1 MNQTSFL
8 NQAAEAKH
16 PYIRPC
22 AEVIKLG
29 LSGALNEA
37 HVSDV
42 NITGFQ
48 PGEVPTITVGD
59 DDDNEPANAKSSKW
73 NDEETNIWE

>member
-29 LSGALNEA
+29 LRGALNDA
-37 HVSDV
+37 YVSAV
-42 NITGFQ
+42 NINGFDK
-48 PGEVPTITVGD
+48 GEVPDITVDDGD
-59 DDDNEPANAKSSKW
+59 DDEPANAKSSKW
-73 NDEETNIWE
+73 SDEETNIWE

>member
-1 MNQTSFL
+1 MNQTSIL
-8 NQAAEAKH
+8 SQPAQTRH

-37 HVSDV
+37 HVSNV
-42 NITGFQ
+42 NITGFKS
-48 PGEVPTITVGD
+48 GEVPDITVDNSD
-59 DDDNEPANAKSSKW
+59 DDEPANAKSSVW
-73 NDEETNIWE
+73 SDEETNIWE